1 MKNKTETILRTN
13 KKNFQDEEFPHEL
26 FLATRR
32 TTKKKM
38 PLLTIC
44 QQMELLVL
52 S

>member
-1 MKNKTETILRTN
+1 MKNKAETILRTN

-32 TTKKKM
+32 TAKTKNVFANNM
-38 PLLTIC
+38 STDGTFG
-44 QQMELLVL
+44 

>member
-32 TTKKKM
+32 TTKKKNAFANNM
-38 PLLTIC
+38 SADGTF
-44 QQMELLVL
+44 
-52 S
+52 SS